1 MTVSGVVKSVN
12 AEFASGRVNKRA
24 KASGLYLIYL
34 EANSLVNAR
43 QVSDVR
49 WCGARSKPR
58 RGFRIFSTGRGS
70 SLFAIRRLTQS
81 GVKNALWLRS
91 IFG

>member
-1 MTVSGVVKSVN
+1 MYLCTYVPGDVVTVSGVVKSVN

-43 QVSDVR
+43 QVRELLQRFVL
-49 WCGARSKPR
+49 
-58 RGFRIFSTGRGS
+58 
-70 SLFAIRRLTQS
+70 LF
-81 GVKNALWLRS
+81 
-91 IFG
+91 